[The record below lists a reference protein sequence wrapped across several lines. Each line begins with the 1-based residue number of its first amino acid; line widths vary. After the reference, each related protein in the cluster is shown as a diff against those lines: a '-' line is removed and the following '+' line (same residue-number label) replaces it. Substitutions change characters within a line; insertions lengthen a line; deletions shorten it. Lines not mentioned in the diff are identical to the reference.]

1 MLVASD
7 SAPTVVLGELP
18 PSVLRPP
25 GMMVSGATPPPKGP
39 VVRQGVSPFF
49 AYALVG
55 LLALLV
61 GGGIVAWIL
70 SRENPSPP
78 VSSSPVENRGTAV
91 SSPTSTPRTNADQ
104 PPVSAPAP
112 VQTTPPAVETPL
124 TEVAV
129 QELLGRW
136 KAAQDQQ
143 NFPAYQDCYA
153 APFNGYMVTLT
164 GRSKSYDYDLWMRD
178 RRKMIANAI
187 NLSVEL
193 IDLRI
198 EVSGQV
204 ATVQFDQYY
213 RSVKYSDHGPKTMRV
228 LMTPNGPKI
237 VYERLNASYP
247 L

>member
-25 GMMVSGATPPPKGP
+25 GMMVSGAAPLPKGP

-55 LLALLV
+55 LLALLI

-70 SRENPSPP
+70 SREKSASP
-78 VSSSPVENRGTAV
+78 SSPSMGETRGTVAA
-91 SSPTSTPRTNADQ
+91 SPTPSPRTNADQ
-104 PPVSAPAP
+104 PTDSAPAP
-112 VQTTPPAVETPL
+112 VRTDPPAVETPL
-124 TEVAV
+124 TEIAV

-153 APFNGYMVTLT
+153 APFDGYMITLT

-198 EVSGQV
+198 EVKGQV